1 MRYLAVSV
9 GNSIVTH
16 SEGQA
21 VCEQVGAGLATVLT
35 DADYVALNTTAHQ
48 SGAPYNCNNV
58 RMHMGA
64 KSTGDFNWEWRT
76 GDPLSTN
83 WTYWESGKPDGPRI
97 VCMRARIT
105 PGVPVSFFDLGCDT
119 SKINVNCVLCD
130 A

>member
-1 MRYLAVSV
+1 M
-9 GNSIVTH
+9 
-16 SEGQA
+16 
-21 VCEQVGAGLATVLT
+21 CEQVGAGLATVLT
-35 DADYVALNTTAHQ
+35 DADYATLNTTVHQ
-48 SGAPYNCNNV
+48 SGAPYNCNNE

-83 WTYWESGKPDGPRI
+83 WTYWEPGEPDGPRI
-97 VCMRARIT
+97 VCMRARAK
-105 PGVPVSFFDLGCDT
+105 PGVPMSFFDLGCDT